1 MQKLQ
6 VKNKAPGVELISW
19 TVFQRMTLHLSFK
32 DCEPH
37 HYQSGQKEAFCHA
50 AHPGEGFLLIAVSSL
65 KLPNMLESYL
75 DSLMELFA
83 FFNAF
88 PPHLLYFH
96 VPGISIKDQT
106 DCKLDK
112 CVMS

>member
-32 DCEPH
+32 DCELH

-88 PPHLLYFH
+88 PPICFTFMCLGLA
-96 VPGISIKDQT
+96 
-106 DCKLDK
+106 
-112 CVMS
+112 